1 MSICKHAG
9 RGVLALLMLGLA
21 AGSYC
26 AAAEKAGKAAGGTP
40 APRYSP
46 DNPFI
51 AGVHPDRRPEGAPV
65 LKEYRKDAAWYERAL
80 HGIAEPY
87 PYSLRFLED
96 QGAWYTPFIHPGML
110 PPYDIRGWHKR
121 EKLARKAT
129 VQKAAVK
136 PRKRATARKK
146 ARRKA
151 RKRKRRR

>member
-1 MSICKHAG
+1 MSIRKHAG
-9 RGVLALLMLGLA
+9 RGALALLMLGLT

-110 PPYDIRGWHKR
+110 PPYDIRGWHGR
-121 EKLARKAT
+121 GAL
-129 VQKAAVK
+129 
-136 PRKRATARKK
+136 

-151 RKRKRRR
+151 WPGADIHKRRR